1 LIERVC
7 VMASSTENEGPSYS
21 PRISKTAIDDEEEEE
36 EELLPP
42 PDQVSMQKFRLY
54 KTQSVGALFFSLNC
68 LIWFPFLDFGSVAS
82 RLH

>member
-1 LIERVC
+1 
-7 VMASSTENEGPSYS
+7 MASSTENEGPSYS
-21 PRISKTAIDDEEEEE
+21 PRISKTAIDEEEEEE

-54 KTQSVGALFFSLNC
+54 KTQSVVAFFFSLSC